1 MAESGSH
8 SFETCRFCRSKNVH
22 LVMDFGTVA
31 IAGAFLTPAQFD
43 TEPKIPMR
51 VVFCSDC
58 YLLQIKDRVPP
69 ELLFSDYFYFS
80 SAISTLRDHFRG
92 YAAEVT
98 KRFLKPESATV
109 LEIGCNDGVLVNPFA
124 ELGIKTVIGVDP
136 ATNVVKTV
144 NNPKVHVVNDFF
156 SEAQA
161 EKIRKE
167 FGPVDLIAAN
177 NVYAHLD
184 DMHDVTRGIEK
195 LLAPDGV
202 FVFEVHY
209 IKNLL
214 QEKQYDMIYHEHLFY
229 YSLLAL
235 DNFLAQFNMEIFDV
249 KPIAIHAGSMR
260 YYVRRKGHLKSE
272 KISDAVIAL
281 RAEERANRYDHLET
295 YLDYA
300 RSVAKTKENLMHLLG
315 RLVAEKKKIF
325 GYGAS
330 GRANTLIQYCG
341 ITNKMLDCIIDD
353 APAKHGF
360 YTPGSH
366 IEILSREEIR
376 KENPDYV
383 LVFAWSFIKEI
394 AARNIDYLERGGKF
408 IVPLPEVQIVT
419 MKNGEIV
426 WERPAEYNR

>member
-1 MAESGSH
+1 MAESTSH
-8 SFETCRFCRSKNVH
+8 SFETCRFCRSKNTH

-31 IAGAFLTPAQFD
+31 LAGAFLTPAQFE
-43 TEPKIPMR
+43 TESKIPMR

-58 YLLQIKDRVPP
+58 FLLQIKDRVPP
-69 ELLFSDYFYFS
+69 ELMFSDYFYFS
-80 SAISTLRDHFRG
+80 SAITTLRDHFKD

-98 KRFLKPESATV
+98 KRFLKPEKATV

-124 ELGIKTVIGVDP
+124 NLGIKTVIGVDP

-144 NNPKVHVVNDFF
+144 NNPKVTVINDFF
-156 SEAQA
+156 SEANA
-161 EKIRKE
+161 IKIREKY
-167 FGPVDLIAAN
+167 GPADLIAAN

-235 DNFLAQFNMEIFDV
+235 QNFLAQFNMEVFDV
-249 KPIAIHAGSMR
+249 KPIPIHAGSMR
-260 YYVRRKGHLKSE
+260 YYVRRVGHLQKE
-272 KISDAVIAL
+272 KISEAVVAL
-281 RAEERANRYDHLET
+281 RKEELASRYDHLDT

-300 RSVAKTKENLMHLLG
+300 RSVAKTKDNLMLLLAKLTG
-315 RLVAEKKKIF
+315 EQKRIF

-341 ITNKMLDCIIDD
+341 ITNEILECIIDD
-353 APAKHGF
+353 APAKHGY

-366 IEILSREEIR
+366 IRILSREHIAR
-376 KENPDYV
+376 ENPDYI
-383 LVFAWSFIKEI
+383 LVFAWSFMKEI

-408 IVPLPEVQIVT
+408 IVPLPEVQIIS
-419 MKNGEIV
+419 MKKGEIV
-426 WERPAEYNR
+426 WERIPESRQ